1 MNIDSPNNSNNDN
14 KWDCCC
20 ISLDKNCIVYFTQM
34 FILLIVICVSL
45 YKLIDDDQSSRDL
58 FVSLLSS
65 SIGYILPSPKLS
77 K

>member
-1 MNIDSPNNSNNDN
+1 MNIDSPNNNNDNN

-20 ISLDKNCIVYFTQM
+20 VALDKNCIVYFTQM

-45 YKLIDDDQSSRDL
+45 YKLVDGDPISRDL
-58 FVSLLSS
+58 FISLLSS
-65 SIGYILPSPKLS
+65 SIGIIIPNPKLS